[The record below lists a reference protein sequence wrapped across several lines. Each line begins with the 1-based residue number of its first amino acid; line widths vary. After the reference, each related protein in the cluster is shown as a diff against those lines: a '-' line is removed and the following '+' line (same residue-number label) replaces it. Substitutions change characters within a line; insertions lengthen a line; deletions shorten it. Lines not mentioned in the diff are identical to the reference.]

1 MAEYYPPQESKMS
14 ANMLKI
20 VSELKNQVAALEA
33 MIGAASGALKKS
45 KEDKPKEDKPK
56 KPLPAGMKAWQ
67 EFNKRLRDLLKAN
80 DTGFKLESELKQFA
94 SKLKKEKAVADWTDE
109 EILVARESWTED
121 HAPACP
127 VCEEDVTEEPTAHH
141 ECLRTFATQF
151 VAEGKGTEDEGLAE
165 WKKLSGMA
173 PAAPV
178 TEKKK
183 AGRPK
188 MTDEQKA
195 AARAAK
201 AAMTDDEKAAAKA
214 AREAKKAA
222 TPTKK
227 TTPVAPDAPV
237 KAPKVA
243 WGGDVVVSEFMEELE
258 SVTSVN

>member
-33 MIGAASGALKKS
+33 MIGAASGAVAAATKKS
-45 KEDKPKEDKPK
+45 EKSDKPK

-80 DTGFKLESELKQFA
+80 ETGFKLESELKKFA
-94 SKLKKEKAVADWTDE
+94 SKLKKEKADAEWTDE
-109 EILVARESWTED
+109 EILAARATWTED

-165 WKKLSGMA
+165 WKKLSGVTSAA
-173 PAAPV
+173 PAA
-178 TEKKK
+178 EKKK

-195 AARAAK
+195 AAKAAK

-227 TTPVAPDAPV
+227 TAAVKPDAPV

-258 SVTSVN
+258 SVVSVN